1 MLTTAGVGHRWL
13 AHRCQLVVLEHVI
26 EVEKMLDVLRRS
38 TEMPVL
44 ASSIA
49 EQGEGRTAR
58 ALVRL
63 LGEIEFRIR
72 RRRTRRERR
81 AGITGIG
88 PQWPVGL
95 NEFLL
100 LSEITVV
107 VVAAAVDA
115 DTVPLLDVNGRT
127 MMGDGGSDEILF
139 VAAEKRRYAAS
150 AVLGVEL
157 RETKD

>member
-13 AHRCQLVVLEHVI
+13 AHRCQLVSLEHVI
-26 EVEKMLDVLRRS
+26 EVEKVLDVLRRS

-44 ASSIA
+44 SSSIA

-63 LGEIEFRIR
+63 PGEIKFRIR

-88 PQWPVGL
+88 PQRSVGL
-95 NEFLL
+95 KEFLL
-100 LSEITVV
+100 LSEIAV
-107 VVAAAVDA
+107 VVAVGA
-115 DTVPLLDVNGRT
+115 DTVALLDVNGRT
-127 MMGDGGSDEILF
+127 MVGDGGSDEILF
-139 VAAEKRRYAAS
+139 VSAEKRRYAAS

-157 RETKD
+157 RETKDQ